1 MSASTDRKKRQEAI
15 ANGTDKKTIAMQ
27 EEAAKKK
34 KENRKWT
41 IGGIIVAL
49 LIAAILLAN
58 SNFFYTKTP
67 AVKVGSTGY
76 SAAQMDF
83 YYRTQYLNFMN
94 QYGSYASMFG
104 LDSSKSLKDQE
115 CTMSE
120 DGGSWYDYFMQQ
132 AVDYVKQVT
141 AYTKYAKE
149 NDIELDEDSLK
160 LIDDQMTSFET
171 EANSQGFS
179 SVDKYLESVYGKGC
193 NSKIIRQEMEKVSLA
208 SKVIEEVQD
217 SFEYSD
223 EELTKYYNEHKD
235 DYDNYSYAYYLVN
248 AEQEPTASAE
258 DGSSVEEEAAE
269 AETAVT
275 DETMAVAKKHADAIA
290 AAVTGTGN
298 LTAAVQAEMG
308 DTTLEA
314 VTQNAVQGSNLPADY
329 ADWMKD
335 ASRAAGDKTVVESE
349 GTGYYVVVYGS
360 RDANNYHMASVR
372 HILIQAQA
380 DENGEYTEEALATAK
395 ATLDGIYQEW
405 QNGEKTEDSFA
416 ALAQKYSED
425 SGSAST
431 GGLYDSVYKGEMV
444 PEFDAWCFDASRK
457 PGDTGIVKGESSS
470 YAGYHLI
477 YYVGQGDLYS
487 KYLAETALVQDNL
500 QKWQDKQTKGFD
512 VKEMFSKKFIQA

>member
-41 IGGIIVAL
+41 IGGIIVAI

-58 SNFFYTKTP
+58 SNFFYSKTP

-83 YYRTQYLNFMN
+83 YYRRQYLNFMN

-104 LDSSKSLKDQE
+104 LDTSKSLKDQE

-120 DGGSWYDYFMQQ
+120 DGGTWYDYFMKQ
-132 AVDYVKQVT
+132 AEDYVKQVT
-141 AYTKYAKE
+141 AYTKYAEE

-160 LIDDQMTSFET
+160 MIDDQMTSFET
-171 EANSQGFS
+171 EATSEGFA

-193 NSKIIRQEMEKVSLA
+193 NSKIIRKEMERVSLA
-208 SKVIEEVQD
+208 SKVIQDVQD

-223 EELTKYYNEHKD
+223 EELAKYYNEHKD

-248 AEQEPTASAE
+248 AEKEPTASAE
-258 DGSSVEEEAAE
+258 DGSSVEEESAE
-269 AETAVT
+269 EETAVT
-275 DETMAVAKKHADAIA
+275 DETMDVAKKHADAIA
-290 AAVTGTGN
+290 AAATGTGN

-314 VTQNAVQGSNLPADY
+314 VTQSAVQGSNLPADY

-335 ASRAAGDKTVVESE
+335 ASRVAGDKTVVESE

-360 RDANNYHMASVR
+360 RDANDYHMASVR

-395 ATLDGIYQEW
+395 ATMEGIYQEW
-405 QNGEKTEDSFA
+405 QNGDKTEDSFA
-416 ALAQKYSED
+416 ALAQQYSQD
-425 SGSAST
+425 NGSAST

-457 PGDTGIVKGESSS
+457 PGDTGIVKGESSGYS
-470 YAGYHLI
+470 GYHLI

-487 KYLAETALVQDNL
+487 KYLAKTALVEENL
-500 QKWQDKQTKGFD
+500 KKWQDEQTDGFD
-512 VKEMFSKKFIQA
+512 VKEKFSLKFVQA

>member
-1 MSASTDRKKRQEAI
+1 M
-15 ANGTDKKTIAMQ
+15 
-27 EEAAKKK
+27 
-34 KENRKWT
+34 
-41 IGGIIVAL
+41 
-49 LIAAILLAN
+49 
-58 SNFFYTKTP
+58 
-67 AVKVGSTGY
+67 
-76 SAAQMDF
+76 
-83 YYRTQYLNFMN
+83 
-94 QYGSYASMFG
+94 
-104 LDSSKSLKDQE
+104 
-115 CTMSE
+115 
-120 DGGSWYDYFMQQ
+120 
-132 AVDYVKQVT
+132 
-141 AYTKYAKE
+141 
-149 NDIELDEDSLK
+149 
-160 LIDDQMTSFET
+160 
-171 EANSQGFS
+171 
-179 SVDKYLESVYGKGC
+179 
-193 NSKIIRQEMEKVSLA
+193 
-208 SKVIEEVQD
+208 
-217 SFEYSD
+217 
-223 EELTKYYNEHKD
+223 
-235 DYDNYSYAYYLVN
+235 
-248 AEQEPTASAE
+248 
-258 DGSSVEEEAAE
+258 EEEAAE

-372 HILIQAQA
+372 HILIKAQA

-512 VKEMFSKKFIQA
+512 VKEKFSKKFIQA

>member
-49 LIAAILLAN
+49 LIAVILLAN
-58 SNFFYTKTP
+58 SSFFYTTTP
-67 AVKVGSTGY
+67 AVKVGGTSY

-83 YYRTQYLNFMN
+83 YYKTQYMNFMN

-104 LDSSKSLKDQE
+104 LDTSSSLKDQE
-115 CTMSE
+115 CTMLE

-132 AVDYVKQVT
+132 AEDYVKQVT
-141 AYTKYAKE
+141 AYTAYAKE
-149 NDIELDEDSLK
+149 NNIELDEDSLK

-171 EANSQGFS
+171 EASSEGFS
-179 SVDKYLESVYGKGC
+179 SVDKYLEATYGKGC
-193 NSKIIRQEMEKVSLA
+193 KAKVIREEMERVSLA
-208 SKVIEEVQD
+208 SKVIQDVQD
-217 SFEYSD
+217 SFDYSD
-223 EELTKYYNEHKD
+223 EELAKNYNENKD
-235 DYDNYSYAYYLVN
+235 DYDNFSYAYYLVS
-248 AEQEPTASAE
+248 AEQEPTATE
-258 DGSSVEEEAAE
+258 DGSSVDEEAAE

-275 DETMAVAKKHADAIA
+275 EETMEVAKKHADAIA

-314 VTQNAVQGSNLPADY
+314 VTQDSVQGSSLPADY
-329 ADWMKD
+329 ADWLKD
-335 ASRAAGDKTVVESE
+335 ASRVAGDKTVVESKD
-349 GTGYYVVVYGS
+349 TGYYVVVYGS
-360 RDANNYHMASVR
+360 RDGNNYHMASVR

-395 ATLDGIYQEW
+395 ATLEDIYQQW

-416 ALAQKYSED
+416 ALAQQYSED

-487 KYLAETALVQDNL
+487 NYLAETALVQDNL
-500 QKWQDKQTKGFD
+500 QKWQDEQTDGFD
-512 VKEMFSKKFIQA
+512 VKEKFSLKFVQA